1 MSSKSKTTITKK
13 SICSKVCDE
22 GQCEKKCEPVKQKV
36 KAKRVCVKAYS
47 KAGSKSRL
55 LCSDDPNFDI
65 SKVRKGGTAGYFGK
79 RPPRLN
85 QNKEPAKMKARKE
98 RPIKFKEIIKT
109 NANKISKIKNALT
122 KIDGRGI
129 KSSYKIAY
137 SNIAKK
143 YPITNFSTHGKRIS
157 VDETKKRNKI
167 VRTFIQ
173 TQLKD
178 LEIAEK
184 KYKPKQVS
192 KLREKYQE
200 LRNEISK
207 YGSIQKINNRSP
219 ITISFDTI
227 GYDSEF
233 VNKQKQKLD
242 KKIKLME
249 AIMKNSLKKSI
260 EINKIKTKGNE
271 QQKLKRR
278 ETQTKQQRER
288 RRKRKQNN

>member
-36 KAKRVCVKAYS
+36 TAKKVCVKAYS

-85 QNKEPAKMKARKE
+85 QNQEPAKMK
-98 RPIKFKEIIKT
+98 
-109 NANKISKIKNALT
+109 SV
-122 KIDGRGI
+122 
-129 KSSYKIAY
+129 YKIAY

-207 YGSIQKINNRSP
+207 YGSIQKIKNRSP

>member
-85 QNKEPAKMKARKE
+85 QNQEPAKMKARKE

-207 YGSIQKINNRSP
+207 YGSIQKIKNRSP